1 MIIKSLNLETK
12 LVDSI
17 GALFGNI
24 EFLPFTFNT
33 LSGLLALIVFL
44 VLSAMIS
51 GSEVALFSLEPK
63 DIEALKSNKK
73 RSAQLILRLLSDPE
87 QLLASILV
95 GNNFVNIAIV
105 LLASNISDSLISF
118 GDAKTVEFIFQ
129 IVFITFLLLLFG
141 EIIPKVYAAHY
152 PKNFALR
159 LSPFVHFLGKI
170 TRPVN
175 YILIRSTSF
184 VNKRMNK
191 HRRFLSIDEISEALK
206 LAHHEDLSDDKE
218 ILEGIVKFGSKSV
231 REIMHSRLDM
241 VVIDF
246 KSGFAEVLE
255 IIRTAGYSRIPV
267 YSGTVDQIRGILYIK
282 DLLPHITKGVSFKWQ
297 QLIRPPFFIPETK
310 KIDDLLE
317 EFQKSKVHLAIVVDE
332 FGGTSGLV
340 TLEDI
345 LEEIVGDI
353 ADEFDVEEKSFIRL
367 GPNEFLF
374 DGKTLLN
381 DFYKIVECKDNVFEE
396 VKGEAD
402 TLAGLILELTGEF
415 PELHER
421 VQCKNFTFYV
431 EAIDQRRIK
440 EIKVSIEIV
449 DEKSKNNQ

>member
-1 MIIKSLNLETK
+1 METNF
-12 LVDSI
+12 VTSV

-24 EFLPFTFNT
+24 DFLPFTISA
-33 LSGLLALIVFL
+33 LSGLLVLL
-44 VLSAMIS
+44 VLLGLSALIS

-73 RSAQLILRLLSDPE
+73 RSAQQILKLLSDPE

-95 GNNFVNIAIV
+95 GNNFINIAIV
-105 LLASNISDSLISF
+105 LLAAHISSSLISF
-118 GDAKTVEFIFQ
+118 GDAKTFEFIFQ
-129 IVFITFLLLLFG
+129 TVIITFLLLLFG

-152 PKNFALR
+152 PKNFALKIA
-159 LSPFVHFLGKI
+159 PFIDIMGKI
-170 TRPVN
+170 TKPIN
-175 YILIRSTSF
+175 YILIHSTSF
-184 VNKRMNK
+184 VNKRMSK
-191 HRRFLSIDEISEALK
+191 HRRVLSIDEISKALK
-206 LAHHEDLSDDKE
+206 LANHEDLSDDKE

-231 REIMHSRLDM
+231 SEIMHSRLDM
-241 VVIDF
+241 VVADF
-246 KSGFAEVLE
+246 SSNFSEILE

-267 YSGTVDQIRGILYIK
+267 YSGTLDQVKGVLYIK
-282 DLLPHITKGVSFKWQ
+282 DLLPHITKGATFKWQ
-297 QLIRPPFFIPETK
+297 TLIRAPFFIPETK

-353 ADEFDVEEKSFIRL
+353 ADEFDVEEKFYTRL
-367 GPNEFLF
+367 GTNEYLF

-381 DFYKIVECKDNVFEE
+381 DFYKVVGCADNIFEK
-396 VKGEAD
+396 VKGDAD

-415 PELHER
+415 PELHEK
-421 VQCKNFTFYV
+421 VLCKNFTFKI
-431 EAIDQRRIK
+431 EALDRRRIK
-440 EIKVSIEIV
+440 EIKVLINSMP
-449 DEKSKNNQ
+449 EKNR

>member
-1 MIIKSLNLETK
+1 LETTF
-12 LVDSI
+12 VTFF
-17 GALFGNI
+17 GALFGKI
-24 EFLPFTFNT
+24 EFLPFTINT
-33 LSGLLALIVFL
+33 LTGLLVLVVFL
-44 VLSAMIS
+44 GLSAMIS
-51 GSEVALFSLEPK
+51 GAEVALFSLEPK
-63 DIEALKSNKK
+63 DIESLKSNKK
-73 RSAQLILRLLSDPE
+73 RSSQLILKLLSDPE

-95 GNNFVNIAIV
+95 GNNFANIAIV

-118 GDAKTVEFIFQ
+118 GDAKTFEFIFQ

-152 PKNFALR
+152 PKNFALT
-159 LSPFVHFLGKI
+159 LAGFIHVLGKI
-170 TRPVN
+170 TRPIN
-175 YILIRSTSF
+175 YLLIHSTSF
-184 VNKRMNK
+184 VNRRMNK
-191 HRRFLSIDEISEALK
+191 HPRNLSIDEISKALK
-206 LAHHEDLSDDKE
+206 LAKHEDLTDDKE

-231 REIMHSRLDM
+231 SEIMHSRLDM
-241 VVIDF
+241 SVIDF
-246 KSGFAEVLE
+246 KSNFNEVLE
-255 IIRTAGYSRIPV
+255 IVRNAGYSRIPV
-267 YSGTVDQIRGILYIK
+267 YSGSLDQIRGILYLK
-282 DLLPHITKGVSFKWQ
+282 DLLPHISKGVSFKWQ

-353 ADEFDVEEKSFIRL
+353 ADEFDVEEKSYTQL

-381 DFYKIVECKDNVFEE
+381 DLYKVVDCDDEVFDEI
-396 VKGEAD
+396 KGDAD

-415 PELHER
+415 PELHEK
-421 VQCKNFTFYV
+421 VHCKNFTFHV
-431 EAIDQRRIK
+431 EAIDMRRIK
-440 EIKVSIEIV
+440 EIRVIV
-449 DEKSKNNQ
+449 HEKSERK

>member
-1 MIIKSLNLETK
+1 MINNLINLETNFFTT
-12 LVDSI
+12 V

-24 EFLPFTFNT
+24 EFLPFTVNA
-33 LSGLLALIVFL
+33 LSGLLVL
-44 VLSAMIS
+44 VLLLGLSALIS

-63 DIEALKSNKK
+63 EIESLKSNKK
-73 RSAQLILRLLSDPE
+73 RSAQLILKLLSNPE

-105 LLASNISDSLISF
+105 LLASHISTSLISF
-118 GDAKTVEFIFQ
+118 GEAKTFEFIFQ
-129 IVFITFLLLLFG
+129 TVIITFLLLLVG
-141 EIIPKVYAAHY
+141 EIIPKVYAAHF
-152 PKNFALR
+152 PKNFALK
-159 LSPFVHFLGKI
+159 LSPFIYLLGKI
-170 TRPVN
+170 TKPIN
-175 YILIRSTSF
+175 YLLIHSTSF

-191 HRRFLSIDEISEALK
+191 HRRELSIDEISKALK
-206 LAHHEDLSDDKE
+206 LANHEDLTDDKV

-231 REIMHSRLDM
+231 SEIMHSRMDM
-241 VVIDF
+241 VVADF
-246 KSGFAEVLE
+246 NSDFIAVLE
-255 IIRTAGYSRIPV
+255 IIRDSGYSRIPV
-267 YSGTVDQIRGILYIK
+267 FAGTLDEIRGILYIK
-282 DLLPHITKGVSFKWQ
+282 DLLPHLTKGISFKWQ

-353 ADEFDVEEKSFIRL
+353 ADEFDVEERFYTKL
-367 GPNEFLF
+367 GPNEYLF

-381 DFYKIVECKDNVFEE
+381 DFYKVVDCEDDVFEDF
-396 VKGEAD
+396 KGDAD

-415 PELHER
+415 PELHEI
-421 VQCKNFTFYV
+421 VPCKNFTFQI
-431 EAIDQRRIK
+431 EALDRRRIK
-440 EIKVSIEIV
+440 EIRVRMNQTT
-449 DEKSKNNQ
+449 EKI

>member
-1 MIIKSLNLETK
+1 METNF
-12 LVDSI
+12 VTSV

-24 EFLPFTFNT
+24 DFLPFTISA
-33 LSGLLALIVFL
+33 LSGLLVLIL
-44 VLSAMIS
+44 LLGLSALVS

-73 RSAQLILRLLSDPE
+73 RSAQKILKLLSDPE

-95 GNNFVNIAIV
+95 GNNFINIAIV
-105 LLASNISDSLISF
+105 LLASHISSSLISF
-118 GDAKTVEFIFQ
+118 GDAKTFEFIFQ
-129 IVFITFLLLLFG
+129 TVIITFLLLLFG

-152 PKNFALR
+152 PKNFALKIA
-159 LSPFVHFLGKI
+159 PFIDIMGKI
-170 TRPVN
+170 TKPAN
-175 YILIRSTSF
+175 YLLIHSTSF
-184 VNKRMNK
+184 VNKRMSK
-191 HRRFLSIDEISEALK
+191 HRRVLSIDEISKALK
-206 LAHHEDLSDDKE
+206 LANHEDLNDDKE

-231 REIMHSRLDM
+231 SEIMHSRLDM
-241 VVIDF
+241 VVADF
-246 KSGFAEVLE
+246 GSNFSEVLE

-267 YSGTVDQIRGILYIK
+267 YAGTLDQIKGVLYIK
-282 DLLPHITKGVSFKWQ
+282 DLLPHLTKGVNFKWQ
-297 QLIRPPFFIPETK
+297 TLIRAPFFIPETK

-353 ADEFDVEEKSFIRL
+353 ADEFDVEEKFYTRL
-367 GPNEFLF
+367 GTNEYLF

-381 DFYKIVECKDNVFEE
+381 DFYKVVDCDDNVFEDI
-396 VKGEAD
+396 KGDAD

-415 PELHER
+415 PELHEK
-421 VQCKNFTFYV
+421 VPCKNFTFQI
-431 EAIDQRRIK
+431 EALDRKRIK
-440 EIKVSIEIV
+440 EIKVLIDTTVE
-449 DEKSKNNQ
+449 NNR

>member
-1 MIIKSLNLETK
+1 MITNLLNLETNF
-12 LVDSI
+12 LTSVE
-17 GALFGNI
+17 ALFGNI
-24 EFLPFTFNT
+24 EFLPFTFNV
-33 LSGLLALIVFL
+33 LSGLLVLIIFL
-44 VLSAMIS
+44 ALSAMIS

-63 DIEALKSNKK
+63 DIDSLKSNKK
-73 RSAQLILRLLSDPE
+73 RSAQLILKLLSDPE

-105 LLASNISDSLISF
+105 LLASHISDSLINF
-118 GDAKTVEFIFQ
+118 GDAKTFEFIFQ
-129 IVFITFLLLLFG
+129 IVLITFLLLLFG

-152 PKNFALR
+152 PKNFALK
-159 LSPFVHFLGKI
+159 LSPFIHFLGKI

-175 YILIRSTSF
+175 FILIRSTSF
-184 VNKRMNK
+184 VNKKMNI
-191 HRRFLSIDEISEALK
+191 HRRVLSIDEISKALK

-231 REIMHSRLDM
+231 SEIMHSRLD
-241 VVIDF
+241 VISIDF
-246 KSGFAEVLE
+246 KSNFHEVLD
-255 IIRTAGYSRIPV
+255 IIRAAGYSRIPV
-267 YSGTVDQIRGILYIK
+267 YSGTLDNVRGILYLK

-353 ADEFDVEEKSFIRL
+353 ADEFDIEEKFFTQT
-367 GPNEFLF
+367 GPNEYVF

-381 DFYKIVECKDNVFEE
+381 DFYKIIDCEDDVFEE
-396 VKGEAD
+396 IKGDAD

-415 PELHER
+415 PELHKKIL
-421 VQCKNFTFYV
+421 CKNFTFHV

-440 EIKVSIEIV
+440 EIRVEVNPTIAK
-449 DEKSKNNQ
+449 K

>member
-1 MIIKSLNLETK
+1 MITELLNLETNF
-12 LVDSI
+12 LTSA

-24 EFLPFTFNT
+24 EFLPFSINA
-33 LSGLLALIVFL
+33 LSGLLVLLILLGFSAL
-44 VLSAMIS
+44 IS

-63 DIEALKSNKK
+63 DIESLKVNKK
-73 RSAQLILRLLSDPE
+73 RSAQLILELLSDPE

-95 GNNFVNIAIV
+95 GNNFINIAIV
-105 LLASNISDSLISF
+105 LLASHISDSLISF
-118 GDAKTVEFIFQ
+118 GEAKTFEFIFQ
-129 IVFITFLLLLFG
+129 TVIITFMLLLVG

-152 PKNFALR
+152 PKNFALK
-159 LSPFVHFLGKI
+159 LSPFVHLMGRI
-170 TRPVN
+170 TRPLN
-175 YILIRSTSF
+175 YILIHSTSF

-191 HRRFLSIDEISEALK
+191 HPRVLSIEEISKALK
-206 LAHHEDLSDDKE
+206 LTNHEDLSDDKE

-231 REIMHSRLDM
+231 SEIMHSRLDM

-246 KSGFAEVLE
+246 KSNFHEVLVM
-255 IIRTAGYSRIPV
+255 IRMARYSRIPV
-267 YSGTVDQIRGILYIK
+267 YSGTLDNVRGILYLK

-353 ADEFDVEEKSFIRL
+353 ADEFDVEEKFYTRL
-367 GPNEFLF
+367 GPDEYLF

-381 DFYKIVECKDNVFEE
+381 DFYKVVECEDDVFDEF
-396 VKGEAD
+396 KGDAD

-415 PELHER
+415 PELHEQVHCR
-421 VQCKNFTFYV
+421 NFSFRI
-431 EAIDQRRIK
+431 EAVDRRRIK
-440 EIKVSIEIV
+440 EIKVKI
-449 DEKSKNNQ
+449 SKGNLKTEN